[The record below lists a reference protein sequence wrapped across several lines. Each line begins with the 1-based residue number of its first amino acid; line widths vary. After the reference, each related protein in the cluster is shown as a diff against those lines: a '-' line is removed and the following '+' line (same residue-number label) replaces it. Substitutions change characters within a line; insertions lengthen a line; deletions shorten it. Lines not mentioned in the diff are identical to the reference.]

1 MFYNT
6 SCSSEAASNTKS
18 RNSWK
23 IKQKQDLERLPVT
36 LDRQCKTT
44 AVNTQRQY
52 FQVTPYNLLTSP
64 DQRTFLTQD
73 YDFSAHALS
82 SLLDGQVSFLVHVG
96 DGEGHEH
103 ALFPHG
109 SRDEC
114 SRQHCNETTPEHQL
128 ILHSA
133 CEKCAV
139 IVEDVGLRN
148 KTHRGKLRITDGGHW
163 CTTYGYGTLAVIR
176 FVLRAVKFLWIIFNN
191 SNAMRVNKA
200 IRKTIQRKMF
210 LYYKMFYF
218 TLINITY
225 LYQSCLSSNDF
236 RLFRSSCT
244 SACRELPNTSVLLGG
259 RRNKSPPPQCRKQ
272 HSAGF

>member
-1 MFYNT
+1 MRELIIWAAQLVPPLLHEKEKNEKVFYNT

-23 IKQKQDLERLPVT
+23 IKQKHDLERWPVT

-73 YDFSAHALS
+73 DDFSAHALS

-148 KTHRGKLRITDGGHW
+148 KTHRGKLNYRRWSLMYYVRVRYASSHKI
-163 CTTYGYGTLAVIR
+163 CSQSSEVPL
-176 FVLRAVKFLWIIFNN
+176 N
-191 SNAMRVNKA
+191 SF
-200 IRKTIQRKMF
+200 Q
-210 LYYKMFYF
+210 
-218 TLINITY
+218 
-225 LYQSCLSSNDF
+225 
-236 RLFRSSCT
+236 
-244 SACRELPNTSVLLGG
+244 
-259 RRNKSPPPQCRKQ
+259 
-272 HSAGF
+272 